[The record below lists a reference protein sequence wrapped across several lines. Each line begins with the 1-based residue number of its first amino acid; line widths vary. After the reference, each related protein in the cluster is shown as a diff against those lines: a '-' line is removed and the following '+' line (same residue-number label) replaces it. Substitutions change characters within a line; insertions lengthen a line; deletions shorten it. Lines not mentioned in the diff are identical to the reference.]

1 MLPKV
6 GFSSLFEAGQ
16 TGIVPASGAVVGG
29 IDRLAPQRGI
39 GAVGLLELSGRVH
52 LGAGWPF
59 ARALVG
65 GAELRRADTGLV
77 GEVAGVVVG
86 PATAGTFNTAQRA
99 GGEFWGRQPAQA
111 ETAASQPISRAV
123 IALLP

>member
-1 MLPKV
+1 MLPKI
-6 GFSSLFEAGQ
+6 GASSLFEAGQ
-16 TGIVPASGAVVGG
+16 TGIVPASGAVASGV
-29 IDRLAPQRGI
+29 DRLAPQRGI
-39 GAVGLLELSGRVH
+39 SAVGLLELSGRVH
-52 LGAGWPF
+52 LGAGSPF

-65 GAELRRADTGLV
+65 GAVPRRAETGLV

-99 GGEFWGRQPAQA
+99 GGAFWGRQPAQA
-111 ETAASQPISRAV
+111 ETAHAQPISRAV

>member
-6 GFSSLFEAGQ
+6 GISSLFEAGQ

-29 IDRLAPQRGI
+29 VDRLTPQRGI
-39 GAVGLLELSGRVH
+39 GAAGLLGFSDRVY
-52 LGAGWPF
+52 LGTGWPF
-59 ARALVG
+59 ARALVR
-65 GAELRRADTGLV
+65 GAVLRRADTGLV

-86 PATAGTFNTAQRA
+86 AATAGTFNTAQRA

-111 ETAASQPISRAV
+111 ETAHSQTIARAV